1 MFADYPGLL
10 GEIAR
15 KNQVAD
21 TRYHVWDRELEKK
34 LKRNKRGSEEEA
46 NRKNKEK
53 KVKRECEENM
63 PLREMNMGI
72 KGYSVTKSVVL
83 N

>member
-1 MFADYPGLL
+1 
-10 GEIAR
+10 
-15 KNQVAD
+15 
-21 TRYHVWDRELEKK
+21 